1 MEGFSKKPGI
11 FLLGCPGTI
20 FLRFDDILHV
30 PGFYDKE
37 SFLDG
42 CLHIQVSE
50 YALNARMRSVWKET
64 KWDIICWKEEWINRK
79 AFILCRVGHVLKI
92 PKTPCYQKC

>member
-1 MEGFSKKPGI
+1 MMKNLAGGAAERVG
-11 FLLGCPGTI
+11 
-20 FLRFDDILHV
+20 D
-30 PGFYDKE
+30 
-37 SFLDG
+37 
-42 CLHIQVSE
+42 VSE

-64 KWDIICWKEEWINRK
+64 KWDTICWKEEWINRK

>member
-1 MEGFSKKPGI
+1 MKGVGEEPCI

-42 CLHIQVSE
+42 CWSTRVSE
-50 YALNARMRSVWKET
+50 YALNARMLSFG
-64 KWDIICWKEEWINRK
+64 N
-79 AFILCRVGHVLKI
+79 
-92 PKTPCYQKC
+92 KTM